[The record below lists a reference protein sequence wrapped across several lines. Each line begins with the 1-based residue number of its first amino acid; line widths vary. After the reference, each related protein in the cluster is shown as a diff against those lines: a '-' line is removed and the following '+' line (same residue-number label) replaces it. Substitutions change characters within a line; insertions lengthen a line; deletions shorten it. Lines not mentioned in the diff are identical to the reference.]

1 MTSEIWAP
9 LVCLAD
15 IFYEEEQIITLTER
29 QTGRQMMQMI
39 HFVRSVQIYHVKNNF
54 PVKYYY
60 IHYYVR
66 AKYIH
71 AAHMYLGNVD
81 KIIES

>member
-1 MTSEIWAP
+1 
-9 LVCLAD
+9 
-15 IFYEEEQIITLTER
+15 
-29 QTGRQMMQMI
+29 MMQMI

-71 AAHMYLGNVD
+71 AAHMYLGDVD